1 MNAVD
6 ESNLDSARDIILP
19 SDIHDESS
27 ILQSKRKKK
36 KKKKK
41 KKNESTLVGTLD
53 SKIKSTLKPPRSPHY
68 TSKSQEGS
76 KEKIESLHIEPVKHE
91 TV

>member
-27 ILQSKRKKK
+27 ILQSKRKK

-76 KEKIESLHIEPVKHE
+76 KEKIESIHIEPVKQE